1 MNGIGS
7 GSPERTRR
15 RAEGPRAGVA
25 TPGAWRRRERERAD
39 ARRNRIGTAPARHPD
54 RYDAH

>member
-25 TPGAWRRRERERAD
+25 TPGAWRRRRTNAD

>member
-25 TPGAWRRRERERAD
+25 TPGAWRRRERGTP
-39 ARRNRIGTAPARHPD
+39 RRGNKRIGTRRPRYPD